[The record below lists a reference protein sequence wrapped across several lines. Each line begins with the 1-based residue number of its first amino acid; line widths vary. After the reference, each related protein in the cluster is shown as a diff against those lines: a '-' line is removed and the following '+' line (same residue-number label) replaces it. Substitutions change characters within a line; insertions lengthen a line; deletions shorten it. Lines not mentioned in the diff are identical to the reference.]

1 MAKSKVSEPTDKL
14 LPKLSLFFFDRRWLT
29 LVLWVALL
37 TFGIFS
43 YTSFLKREGFPSINI
58 PIVVIGGT
66 TAQDA
71 QAIDQTIAKPL
82 SDIALKQ
89 DQVSTV
95 TTTSQDNFLRAM
107 VQYEESAD
115 PDTARQN
122 LEKAVREAGIVP
134 QGANISFSAPYFGAT
149 GGSSEKIDATV
160 SLYDPSGEAS
170 LQELTAKAEQA
181 VTYLNKQQA
190 SQVERY
196 FVQNPYTEI
205 ANPATGQKQTVQQSF
220 DRFATQDDNRPQ
232 FYNSIIIGVSSVND
246 ADVIKLDD
254 EIHHALENLQQQP
267 AFSSYETAISASFAP
282 SIEES
287 ISELQRVLLEGL
299 IAVLIVG
306 SIVIAVRASLI
317 TVISM
322 LTVIAMTLGL
332 LFAIGY
338 TLNVITLF
346 ALILGLSL
354 IVDDTIIMIEAID
367 AARRKHRK
375 ARAVIKEASQ
385 KVSRAM
391 VAATFTACFSFAPLL
406 FVTGVLGSFIR
417 AIPLTIIS
425 SLLISLLVAL
435 VFIPLFARFI
445 LLGKKQLGKEGH
457 VVELASGV
465 EHKIAEFIGKPMIWS
480 KGSRRKQFS
489 VGFGALFIS
498 LAFIGAALFLFT
510 KVTFNIF
517 PSSKDSNTIAVAIN
531 YPADTTIAE
540 AEAVSDRINDTVSS
554 VLGENLENASY
565 YGVADNRTATL
576 NIDLIPYGKRDVT
589 APELAEQLNSQLSTI
604 TEASANAYQIDVGP
618 PASAF
623 TVNIAAENRDAAIT
637 VANDLVNFME
647 QVTLT
652 RPSGEVARFTD
663 VTVGNLDVFS
673 RNDGEAVITVNAEF
687 DGTDT
692 TTLTTLAQTAIN
704 EEFDA
709 ANLQS
714 YGLSDDAISY
724 SLGQESENQDSFAS
738 LALAFPIVLVAIYI
752 LLAVQFR
759 SLLQPLLIFMAL
771 PFSLFGVALGLYVTN
786 NAISFFALLG
796 FFALIGLS
804 IKNTILLTD
813 YGNQARRSGLGP
825 IDAAVAAIA
834 ERFRPL
840 IATSLTAIVS
850 LIPLAI
856 TSPFWEGL
864 AFTLIFGLASST
876 LLVILVFPYY
886 YLAGEYLRRV
896 GSSLYSKVRQ
906 NS

>member
-1 MAKSKVSEPTDKL
+1 
-14 LPKLSLFFFDRRWLT
+14 
-29 LVLWVALL
+29 
-37 TFGIFS
+37 
-43 YTSFLKREGFPSINI
+43 
-58 PIVVIGGT
+58 
-66 TAQDA
+66 
-71 QAIDQTIAKPL
+71 
-82 SDIALKQ
+82 
-89 DQVSTV
+89 
-95 TTTSQDNFLRAM
+95 
-107 VQYEESAD
+107 
-115 PDTARQN
+115 
-122 LEKAVREAGIVP
+122 
-134 QGANISFSAPYFGAT
+134 
-149 GGSSEKIDATV
+149 
-160 SLYDPSGEAS
+160 
-170 LQELTAKAEQA
+170 
-181 VTYLNKQQA
+181 
-190 SQVERY
+190 
-196 FVQNPYTEI
+196 
-205 ANPATGQKQTVQQSF
+205 
-220 DRFATQDDNRPQ
+220 
-232 FYNSIIIGVSSVND
+232 
-246 ADVIKLDD
+246 
-254 EIHHALENLQQQP
+254 
-267 AFSSYETAISASFAP
+267 
-282 SIEES
+282 
-287 ISELQRVLLEGL
+287 
-299 IAVLIVG
+299 
-306 SIVIAVRASLI
+306 
-317 TVISM
+317 M

-375 ARAVIKEASQ
+375 ARAVIKEAAQ

-391 VAATFTACFSFAPLL
+391 VAATLTACFSFAPLL

-517 PSSKDSNTIAVAIN
+517 PSSKDSNTIAVAVN

-540 AEAVSDRINDTVSS
+540 AEAVSDRINDTVSN
-554 VLGENLENASY
+554 VLGKNLENASY

-604 TEASANAYQIDVGP
+604 TEASANAYQVDIGP

-647 QVTLT
+647 QITLT
-652 RPSGEVARFTD
+652 RPSGEDARFTD

-673 RNDGEAVITVNAEF
+673 RNDGEAVITVNAGF

-692 TTLTTLAQTAIN
+692 TTLTTLAQSAIDD
-704 EEFDA
+704 EFDA
-709 ANLQS
+709 KSLQS
-714 YGLSDDAISY
+714 YGLSDEAISY

-738 LALAFPIVLVAIYI
+738 LALAFPVVLVAIYI

-771 PFSLFGVALGLYVTN
+771 PFSLFGVALGLYLTD